1 VKTYCI
7 VPLAIGCTALLG
19 LTVEPGAALFEN
31 DQVKVARALEKA
43 HVKGGFHEHKPNRVM
58 IYLQAGRQ
66 RFEYKDGRQPAEFE
80 WKPGQVVWSKA
91 EGMHA
96 PEVTG
101 DEPFNIVEVELKKP
115 GTGKTIGS
123 PHDALTSDLK
133 HYTLEFENSQVRVLR
148 LKLGAHET
156 TPKVAHTLNSVVVYL
171 TPAASHKAGEAL
183 WKPAGTYKEENP
195 GTDPLEM
202 VVVEVKD

>member
-7 VPLAIGCTALLG
+7 FPLAICCIALPG
-19 LTVEPGAALFEN
+19 FAVEPGAALFDN
-31 DQVKVARALEKA
+31 DQVKVVRALEKA
-43 HVKGGFHEHKPNRVM
+43 HVKGAFHEHKPNRVM

-66 RFEYKDGRQPAEFE
+66 RFEYKDGRPAAEFD

-96 PEVTG
+96 PEVIG

-115 GTGKTIGS
+115 GTGKTTGN
-123 PHDALTSDLK
+123 PHDALASDGK
-133 HYTLEFENSQVRVLR
+133 HYSLEFENSQVRVLR
-148 LKLGAHET
+148 LKLGAHEA

-171 TPAASHKAGEAL
+171 TPSADHKAGEAL
-183 WKPAGTYKEENP
+183 WKTAGTYKEENS
-195 GTDPLEM
+195 GTEPLEL